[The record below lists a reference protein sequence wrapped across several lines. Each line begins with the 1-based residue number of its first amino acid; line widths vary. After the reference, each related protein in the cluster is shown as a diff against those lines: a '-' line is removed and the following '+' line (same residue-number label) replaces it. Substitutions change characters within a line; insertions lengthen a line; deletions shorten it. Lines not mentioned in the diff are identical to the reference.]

1 MTFYNILDFI
11 FFLILFFLIYH
22 SYVQKTYLKI
32 FEYFKIFFILSI
44 SAKFAPESATLLQ
57 KFHITKADTYTTLIL
72 IAFAINL
79 LILYFGWDF
88 IFKILSKFIDSQ
100 NIKSLLAKV
109 ITVIEISVLS
119 TLFLYVAMQFYP
131 AKKYIYPSVKKSYTY
146 PKIEKFYTHF
156 LNDNF
161 VFMILNQDTA
171 TNHKELLFKSFKN
184 SF

>member
-22 SYVQKTYLKI
+22 SYIQKTYQKI
-32 FEYFKIFFILSI
+32 FEYFKIFFILSV
-44 SAKFAPESATLLQ
+44 SAKLAPLSATLLQ

-72 IAFAINL
+72 ISFAINL
-79 LILYFGWDF
+79 LIIYLGWTF
-88 IFKILSKFIDSQ
+88 IFKVLTKFIDSHK
-100 NIKSLLAKV
+100 IKSFFAKV
-109 ITVIEISVLS
+109 ITIVEISVLS
-119 TLFLYVAMQFYP
+119 TLFLYVLMQFYP
-131 AKKYIYPSVKKSYTY
+131 AKKYIYPTIKKSYTY
-146 PKIEKFYTHF
+146 PKIERFYTHF

-161 VFMILNQDTA
+161 VFMILNQDTS

>member
-44 SAKFAPESATLLQ
+44 SAKLAPLSATLLQ
-57 KFHITKADTYTTLIL
+57 KFYITKADTYTTLIL
-72 IAFAINL
+72 ISFAINL
-79 LILYFGWDF
+79 LIIYFGWDF
-88 IFKILSKFIDSQ
+88 LLKLITKVIDSEK
-100 NIKSLLAKV
+100 IKSFLAKI

-119 TLFLYVAMQFYP
+119 TFFIYILMQFYP
-131 AKKYIYPSVKKSYTY
+131 AKKYIYPTIKKSYTY

-161 VFMILNQDTA
+161 VFMILNQDTS